1 MSSPGKYHFSFINQI
16 LPIFIVN
23 LRRMMKLP
31 VYLDYNATTPC
42 DPQVLEAMLPWF
54 TEKFGNAAS
63 RSHLFGW
70 EAAEAVNIGREQIA
84 SLIGASPKE
93 IIFTSGA
100 TESDNLAIKGVFEMY
115 AAKGNHIITVQTE
128 HKAVLDS
135 CDHIEKM
142 GGQVTYLSVDK
153 NGLINTEELEAAITG
168 KTILITVMY
177 ANNETG
183 LIQPIPEIA
192 RIAKKHG
199 IIFFTDATQALGK
212 IPVNVLEDGM
222 DLMAMSA
229 HKIYGPK
236 GVGALYVRR
245 KDPRVRLTAQM
256 NGGNHEAGFRSGTL
270 NVPGIIG
277 FGKACELAS
286 RLQPAES
293 DFISTLRN
301 HLEDSLLSLPGSI
314 RNGPENGRLPQVSN
328 LQFNNCLSS
337 DLMISLNKYI
347 AIASGSA
354 CSSASPEPSHVL
366 IAMGLSE
373 KEAHHSL
380 RFSLGRF
387 TTKEELDFAIPK
399 IRQEVERLNRV
410 YS

>member
-1 MSSPGKYHFSFINQI
+1 MNPRGKYHFSFLNQI
-16 LPIFIVN
+16 LPNFIVN